1 MEIGIWNNTTV
12 LTLPCDTKFLQGL
25 IFAIFPAIRKNKY
38 AQKKL
43 PQTFFPAKIYSWVN
57 IL

>member
-38 AQKKL
+38 AQKKNYRKHFS
-43 PQTFFPAKIYSWVN
+43 PQKFTPE
-57 IL
+57 